1 VEQDRIK
8 WNKRYAGEGY
18 FIEPQ
23 PSKFLVERIDM
34 IEFLA
39 PGGKALDIACGEGR
53 NSIFL
58 ARRGF
63 TVTGIDIADEGIAKA
78 VRRASEEGLKI
89 SFLRADLEVCP
100 LDGPWDLIINF
111 NYLFRDLIPRTVAAL
126 NSGGIM
132 LVDTLLDSPAL
143 PGEHNPSYLLQAG
156 ELSTIFAQL
165 PGKILFCEESPF
177 VSMPTARLM
186 FQKQ

>member
-1 VEQDRIK
+1 VEQDRLK
-8 WNKRYAGEGY
+8 WNKRYAGGGY
-18 FIEPQ
+18 FIGPH
-23 PSKFLVERIDM
+23 PSEFLVERIDM
-34 IEFLA
+34 IESLV
-39 PGGKALDIACGEGR
+39 PGRKALDIACGEGR

-63 TVTGIDIADEGIAKA
+63 SVTGIDIADEGIAKA
-78 VRRASEEGLKI
+78 TRRSIAEGLEI

-100 LDGPWDLIINF
+100 LSGPWDLIINF
-111 NYLFRDLIPRTVAAL
+111 NFLFRDLIPRTVAAL

-143 PGEHNPSYLLQAG
+143 PGEHNPAFLLQAG
-156 ELSTIFAQL
+156 ELSTIFAQF
-165 PGKILFCEESPF
+165 PGGILFCAESPF
-177 VSMPTARLM
+177 ASLPTARLM

>member
-1 VEQDRIK
+1 MEQDRLK

-18 FIEPQ
+18 FIGPH
-23 PSKFLVERIDM
+23 PSDFLVERIDM
-34 IEFLA
+34 IESLV
-39 PGGKALDIACGEGR
+39 PGSKALDIACGEGR

-58 ARRGF
+58 AYRGF
-63 TVTGIDIADEGIAKA
+63 SVTGIDIADEGIAKA
-78 VRRASEEGLKI
+78 TRRAIEEGLEI

-100 LDGPWDLIINF
+100 LNGPWDLIINF
-111 NYLFRDLIPRTVAAL
+111 NFLIRDLIPRTVAAL

-132 LVDTLLDSPAL
+132 LIDTLLDSPAL
-143 PGEHNPSYLLQAG
+143 PGEHNPAFVLQAG

-177 VSMPTARLM
+177 ASLPTARLM
-186 FQKQ
+186 FQKK